1 MSLYYTGTQR
11 VECVCYPL
19 SLRSKK
25 MWKLCFGISKK
36 RVSFF
41 LDGIFQFQWQQICRR
56 VSKNTVSL
64 SLRNHKN
71 RKFIIYYY
79 LYTDLKWK
87 GRKVVPSLLS
97 LAFLTRGWLSSILEI
112 KKFFQL
118 GVSSLCQYWGTTQ
131 EASCATILSISM
143 SYYPK

>member
-36 RVSFF
+36 GYLFSSMVSFNF
-41 LDGIFQFQWQQICRR
+41 NGSRSAEEYQKTQ
-56 VSKNTVSL
+56 SL
-64 SLRNHKN
+64 SLSTKSQEHK
-71 RKFIIYYY
+71 IYYYYY

-118 GVSSLCQYWGTTQ
+118 GVSPLCQYRGTTL
-131 EASCATILSISM
+131 EASCATILSISV

>member
-36 RVSFF
+36 GYLFSSMVSFF

-64 SLRNHKN
+64 SLYKITRTQNLLLLL
-71 RKFIIYYY
+71 FIYGFKMKGPESGTIAFVFGLFDTRVAFKHSWNKEIFSIGGFPFVSVSRYNPRSFMCNY
-79 LYTDLKWK
+79 LKH
-87 GRKVVPSLLS
+87 
-97 LAFLTRGWLSSILEI
+97 
-112 KKFFQL
+112 
-118 GVSSLCQYWGTTQ
+118 
-131 EASCATILSISM
+131 
-143 SYYPK
+143 